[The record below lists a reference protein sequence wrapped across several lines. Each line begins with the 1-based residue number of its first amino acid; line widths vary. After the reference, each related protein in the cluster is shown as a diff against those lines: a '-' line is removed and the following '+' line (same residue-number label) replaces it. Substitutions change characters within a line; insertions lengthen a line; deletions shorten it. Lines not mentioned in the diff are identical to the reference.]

1 MANKEG
7 EVNTTVLG
15 ASPFAH
21 KGFLSNLGVL
31 LVGWLFWVTNFIK
44 NFVFQGLMSS
54 KPDSDNIA
62 NWRGLPFQFFW
73 IAHKKALF
81 CVDLWS
87 RKKKKDVLNL
97 SCYTWHNFQ
106 SAEDITAAHKEEIDL
121 TEPLELETQLNLGFR
136 VKLEDL
142 ELV

>member
-21 KGFLSNLGVL
+21 KGFFSNLGVL
-31 LVGWLFWVTNFIK
+31 LVGWLFWVTNCIK
-44 NFVFQGLMSS
+44 NFVLQGLMSS
-54 KPDSDNIA
+54 KPDSDNIT

-73 IAHKKALF
+73 IAHKKPFF

-87 RKKKKDVLNL
+87 WKKKKRR
-97 SCYTWHNFQ
+97 F
-106 SAEDITAAHKEEIDL
+106 
-121 TEPLELETQLNLGFR
+121 
-136 VKLEDL
+136 
-142 ELV
+142 ELVLRYVTQFSEYWGYNNCPQRGDRPHWTSGAWNPTESWV